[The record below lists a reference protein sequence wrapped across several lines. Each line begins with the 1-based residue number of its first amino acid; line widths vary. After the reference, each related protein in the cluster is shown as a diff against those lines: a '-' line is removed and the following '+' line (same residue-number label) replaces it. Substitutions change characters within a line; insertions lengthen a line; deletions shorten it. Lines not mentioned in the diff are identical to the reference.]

1 MLMARLTFL
10 EKYYPFR
17 THNTYFLPLNDPQND
32 RILKFLYQIGYGIG
46 ALIRNTYIMIGQY

>member
-10 EKYYPFR
+10 EKYYPTR

-32 RILKFLYQIGYGIG
+32 RILKFLYQIGYGVG
-46 ALIRNTYIMIGQY
+46 ALIRTRTILNYE